1 MLFKKRTYATIQLP
15 KHKGPQG
22 ELEAESITKG
32 DVIPEGDFHKC
43 PNCGEIFYAEIL
55 KTTEGVCQKCGQH
68 LRLNARER
76 IAQIADEF
84 QEFHALMEETN
95 PLDFPGYEKKL
106 ESYRERSQ
114 EAEGVVTG
122 LATIDGQ
129 ACVLAVMNAGFM
141 MGSMGSV
148 VGEKITLAVERAAE
162 DELPL
167 IIFCAS
173 GGARMQEGIYSLMQM
188 AKISLA
194 VEAYAKK
201 GGLYLSVLT
210 DPTTGGVTA
219 SFAMQGDLILAEP
232 GTLIGFAGRRV
243 IEQTIRQTL
252 PEGFQ
257 RAEFLLEKGFVDKIV
272 PRHEM
277 KETLSEIL
285 RLHGGKR

>member
-15 KHKGPQG
+15 KQKEPQA
-22 ELEAESITKG
+22 ELEAAPITKG
-32 DVIPEGDFHKC
+32 NVIPEGDFHKC

-68 LRLNARER
+68 LRLGARER
-76 IAQIADEF
+76 IAQITDEF
-84 QEFHALMEETN
+84 QEFNALMEETN
-95 PLDFPGYEKKL
+95 PLNFPGYEKKL
-106 ESYRERSQ
+106 ASYRERSQ

-122 LATIDGQ
+122 LASIDGQ
-129 ACVLAVMNAGFM
+129 ECILAVMDAGFM
-141 MGSMGSV
+141 MGSMGSI
-148 VGEKITLAVERAAE
+148 VGEKITLAVERATSDA
-162 DELPL
+162 LPL

-219 SFAMQGDLILAEP
+219 SFAMQGDLIMAEP

-272 PRHEM
+272 PRNEM

>member
-15 KHKGPQG
+15 KQKEPQT
-22 ELEAESITKG
+22 ELEAEPITKG
-32 DVIPEGDFHKC
+32 DVIPEGDFQKC

-68 LRLNARER
+68 LRLGARER
-76 IAQIADEF
+76 IAQITDAFE
-84 QEFHALMEETN
+84 EFHARMEETN
-95 PLDFPGYEKKL
+95 PLNFPGYEKKL
-106 ESYRERSQ
+106 ASYRERSQ
-114 EAEGVVTG
+114 ESEGVITG
-122 LATIDGQ
+122 LAEIDGQ
-129 ACVLAVMNAGFM
+129 SCVLAVMDAGFM

-148 VGEKITLAVERAAE
+148 VGEKITLAVEKATE
-162 DELPL
+162 DKLPL

-194 VEAYAKK
+194 VEAYAKN
-201 GGLYLSVLT
+201 GGLYISVLT

-219 SFAMQGDLILAEP
+219 SFAMQGDLVFAEP

-272 PRHEM
+272 PRKEM
-277 KETLSEIL
+277 KETLSGIL
-285 RLHGGKR
+285 RLHGGKK